1 MSTRRCL
8 GTESEPNDVALQI
21 HAPPDEVIGQI
32 RAAIET
38 ALACDALEVRGSGGH
53 FEIRV
58 VSPAFAGK
66 NTLAKQRLVFSAIAH
81 LMKGDGAPVHAI
93 DKLDTIAP

>member
-1 MSTRRCL
+1 
-8 GTESEPNDVALQI
+8 VALQI
-21 HAPPDEVIGQI
+21 HAPPDEVIGKL
-32 RAAIET
+32 RAAIES
-38 ALACDALEVRGSGGH
+38 ALPCDAIDVRGSGGH

-58 VSPAFAGK
+58 VSASFAGK

-93 DKLDTIAP
+93 DKLETVAPG

>member
-1 MSTRRCL
+1 M
-8 GTESEPNDVALQI
+8 PLQI

-58 VSPAFAGK
+58 VSQAFAGK
-66 NTLAKQRLVFSAIAH
+66 NTLAKQRIVFSAIAH